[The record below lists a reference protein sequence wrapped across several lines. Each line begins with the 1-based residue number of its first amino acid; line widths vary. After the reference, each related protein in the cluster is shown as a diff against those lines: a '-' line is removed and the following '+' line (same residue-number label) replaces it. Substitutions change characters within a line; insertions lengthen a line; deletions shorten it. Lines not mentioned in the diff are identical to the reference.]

1 MKVISRVYDTQT
13 ITIYKFRCKTFIKPL
28 ISDYNIGSK
37 NMSKGVTPQS
47 ENYNTWYTD
56 VVTKAD
62 LADYGPVKG
71 TMVVKPYGFAM
82 WDLIKETFDKMIK
95 DTGHVNAYF
104 PLFIP
109 KSFLAKEAEHVEG
122 FAKECAVVTHTR
134 LKSDNEK
141 GIVVD
146 PDSKLEEEVIVRP
159 TSETVIWSMY
169 KKWIQSYRDLP
180 LLINQ
185 WANVVRWEMR
195 TRLFLRTTEFLWQEG
210 HTAHAKAEEAQEETL
225 LILELYRKLAED
237 YLAMPVLTGFKS
249 ESEKFA
255 GADMTYCIEA
265 LMGDKRALQAGTSHN
280 LGQNFAKAFGVTF
293 QTKDN
298 KEELVYATSWGIS
311 TRLVG
316 GVIMTHG
323 DDKGLR
329 LPPKIAPYQVVVVP
343 IFKDEGSQEILNK
356 YLDPILS
363 VLKNK
368 GVRIHEDWRKG
379 SPGFKFNEW
388 EMKGVPIRL
397 EVGPKDIEKHQA
409 VIARRD
415 TGEKQFVKKDDIINI
430 IPNLLDSIQNNLFE
444 QAKMFR
450 KTNTHKVSTY
460 SEFKDVIK
468 NKGGFIRCGWDGTS
482 ETETAIKNETKA
494 TIRVIPF
501 DERIKGLNCIFSGK
515 PAKHEVIFA
524 KAY

>member
-1 MKVISRVYDTQT
+1 
-13 ITIYKFRCKTFIKPL
+13 
-28 ISDYNIGSK
+28 
-37 NMSKGVTPQS
+37 MSKGVTPQS

-71 TMVVKPYGFAM
+71 TMVVKPYGFSM
-82 WDLIKETFDKMIK
+82 WELIKDTFDKMIK
-95 DTGHVNAYF
+95 ETGHVNAYF

-134 LKSDNEK
+134 LKSDGKK
-141 GIVVD
+141 GIIVD
-146 PDSKLEEEVIVRP
+146 PDSKLDEEVIVRP

-210 HTAHAKAEEAQEETL
+210 HTAHATAEEAEEETL

-237 YLAMPVLTGFKS
+237 YLAMPVHTGFKS

-255 GADMTYCIEA
+255 GADRTYCIEA
-265 LMGDKRALQAGTSHN
+265 IMGDKRALQAGTSHN
-280 LGQNFAKAFGVTF
+280 LGQNFAKAFDVTF
-293 QTKDN
+293 QTKEN
-298 KEELVYATSWGIS
+298 KEQMVYATSWGIS

-316 GVIMTHG
+316 AVIMTHG

-343 IFKDEGSQEILNK
+343 IFKDKDSQEILTK
-356 YLDPILS
+356 YLEPIL
-363 VLKNK
+363 LELRNI
-368 GVRIHEDWRKG
+368 GVRIHEDWRKE

-388 EMKGVPIRL
+388 EMKGVPLRL
-397 EVGPKDIEKHQA
+397 EVGPKDIEKLQV

-415 TGEKQFVKKDDIINI
+415 TGEKKFVKKENI
-430 IPNLLDSIQNNLFE
+430 VSLIPDLLDSIQNNLFE
-444 QAKMFR
+444 QAKQFR
-450 KTNTHKVSTY
+450 INNTHTASTY
-460 SEFKDVIK
+460 AEFKDIVK

-501 DERIKGLNCIFSGK
+501 DENTKGLNCIFSGK

>member
-1 MKVISRVYDTQT
+1 
-13 ITIYKFRCKTFIKPL
+13 
-28 ISDYNIGSK
+28 
-37 NMSKGVTPQS
+37 MSKSVTPQS

-56 VVTKAD
+56 VVMKAD

-71 TMVVKPYGFAM
+71 TMVVKPYGFSM
-82 WDLIKETFDKMIK
+82 WDLIKDTFDKMIK
-95 DTGHVNAYF
+95 ETGHVNAYF

-134 LKSDNEK
+134 LKSDSKK

-210 HTAHAKAEEAQEETL
+210 HTAHATAEEAEEETL

-237 YLAMPVLTGFKS
+237 YLAMPVHTGFKS

-255 GADMTYCIEA
+255 GADRTYCIEA
-265 LMGDKRALQAGTSHN
+265 IMGDKRALQAGTSHN
-280 LGQNFAKAFGVTF
+280 LGQNFAKAFDVTF

-298 KEELVYATSWGIS
+298 KEQMVYATSWGIS

-343 IFKDEGSQEILNK
+343 IFKDKEGQKIFNK
-356 YLDPILS
+356 YLES
-363 VLKNK
+363 VLLELRNA

-397 EVGPKDIEKHQA
+397 EVGPKDIEKQQV

-415 TGEKQFVKKDDIINI
+415 TGEKQFVKKEDIVSL

-444 QAKMFR
+444 QAKQFR
-450 KTNTHKVSTY
+450 LNNTHTVSTY
-460 SEFKDVIK
+460 TDFKEVIK
-468 NKGGFIRCGWDGTS
+468 NKGGIIRCGWDGTA

-501 DERIKGLNCIFSGK
+501 DENTKGLNCIFSGK

>member
-1 MKVISRVYDTQT
+1 MA
-13 ITIYKFRCKTFIKPL
+13 
-28 ISDYNIGSK
+28 
-37 NMSKGVTPQS
+37 KGVTPQS
-47 ENYNTWYTD
+47 KDYNAWYTD
-56 VVTKAD
+56 VVTKAG

-82 WDLIKETFDKMIK
+82 WDLIKETFDGMIK
-95 DTGHVNAYF
+95 ETGHVNAYF
-104 PLFIP
+104 PIFIP

-134 LKSDNEK
+134 LKTDETQS
-141 GIVVD
+141 IVVD
-146 PDSKLEEEVIVRP
+146 PESKLEEEVIVRP

-210 HTAHAKAEEAQEETL
+210 HTAHATAEEAEEETL

-237 YLAMPVLTGFKS
+237 YLAIPVHTGLKS

-255 GADMTYCIEA
+255 GADRTYCIEA
-265 LMGDKRALQAGTSHN
+265 MMGDKRALQAGTSHN
-280 LGQNFAKAFGVTF
+280 LGQNFAKAFDVTF

-298 KEELVYATSWGIS
+298 KEELVYATSWGVS

-329 LPPKIAPYQVVVVP
+329 IPPKIAPYQVVVIP
-343 IFKDEGSQEILNK
+343 IFRDEEGKKTVSEYISPV
-356 YLDPILS
+356 LDKLRDQ
-363 VLKNK
+363 

-388 EMKGVPIRL
+388 EMKGVPLRL
-397 EVGPKDIEKHQA
+397 EVGPKDVENGN
-409 VIARRD
+409 VVLARRD
-415 TGEKQFVKKDDIINI
+415 NGEKQVLKKEDLANQVPI
-430 IPNLLDSIQNNLFE
+430 LLDAIQVNMLE
-444 QAKMFR
+444 QAKAFR
-450 KTNTHKVSTY
+450 ESNTCTVSTY
-460 SEFKDVIK
+460 DEFKDVIIS
-468 NKGGFIRCGWDGTS
+468 KGGFVRCGWDGTEKS
-482 ETETAIKNETKA
+482 EMAIKDDTKA
-494 TIRVIPF
+494 TIRLIPF
-501 DERIKGLNCIFSGK
+501 DENPEGMTCIYSGK